1 MNRKD
6 EIQAEIARMQAELR
20 SQLDRV
26 TWALEHLLERGIAP
40 PDRNCSCHISP
51 PCNDCV
57 EWSGLREAVEHAE
70 SALAAVREPVSQH
83 VPGEQHRVETDTHI
97 IVLGNPPEEPDD
109 WPEDDS
115 RRHNCDVM
123 GCGRAHVLARIRKPP
138 ISHAKDVCEYC
149 EYCNGTAADRLRAWM
164 EVSVRAAA
172 KVGEKK

>member
-1 MNRKD
+1 MTRKG

-20 SQLDRV
+20 RQLDRV

-97 IVLGNPPEEPDD
+97 IVLGKPPEEPDD

-149 EYCNGTAADRLRAWM
+149 NGTGDVHNAA
-164 EVSVRAAA
+164 
-172 KVGEKK
+172 GEWRGACSCADSIGKER